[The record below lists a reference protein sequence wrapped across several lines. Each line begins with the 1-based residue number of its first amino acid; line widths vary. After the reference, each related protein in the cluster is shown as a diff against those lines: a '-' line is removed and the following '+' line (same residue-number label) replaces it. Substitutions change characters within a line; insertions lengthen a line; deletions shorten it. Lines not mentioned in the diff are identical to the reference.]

1 MDYFELTERTEKN
14 QRKGIEMVIFF
25 CEIDC
30 EIMEKK
36 SNVESYDR
44 FLNEWEII
52 LNFVFK
58 FSNIY
63 RDS

>member
-30 EIMEKK
+30 EIMEEK

-44 FLNEWEII
+44 FLNE
-52 LNFVFK
+52 
-58 FSNIY
+58 
-63 RDS
+63 